1 MNRSCPLPVRTA
13 ACLLLLGLAAP
24 AEARFGFDADDPIRT
39 ESVPGEYRYLA
50 RLRGADRT
58 TEVQARRQGCT
69 FIAGFDCPMDVWD
82 LSCGTNAATVY
93 VYGYGPTN
101 SLAAPEGFTLLP
113 EDAPGLVEPEHSTSF
128 AVNPDGSGA
137 VALYGDDRPPADPEV
152 RAVVDELLRIA
163 RKAKQT
169 MESGVNEGKEDQY
182 AVIRSALSES
192 LRSLRAVDAS
202 NTPEDFRKAFDA
214 YRDAFAAMVDLL
226 QGDLEALINPPE
238 ERRDEIKTVFDTF
251 ETAVTTLIGAA
262 VAHGVPS
269 SLLTDVL

>member
-1 MNRSCPLPVRTA
+1 MNRSRPLPIRTA

-39 ESVPGEYRYLA
+39 ETVPGEYRYLA
-50 RLRGADRT
+50 RLRGADGT
-58 TEVQARRQGCT
+58 TEVKARRQGST
-69 FIAGFDCPMDVWD
+69 FIAGFDFPMDVWN

-101 SLAAPEGFTLLP
+101 SLVAPEGFSLRP

-128 AVNPDGSGA
+128 SVNPDGSN

-152 RAVVDELLRIA
+152 RAVVEELLRIA
-163 RKAKQT
+163 RKTKET
-169 MESGVNEGKEDQY
+169 LESDFDGSTEDQKS
-182 AVIRSALSES
+182 VVQSAFSES

-202 NTPEDFRKAFDA
+202 KTPEDFRKAFDA

-226 QGDLEALINPPE
+226 QEDLAVLINPPE
-238 ERRDEIKTVFDTF
+238 EKREKIENTVLSF
-251 ETAVTTLIGAA
+251 ETAATTLIGAA

-269 SLLTDVL
+269 SLRTDVL

>member
-1 MNRSCPLPVRTA
+1 MNRSRPLPIRTA
-13 ACLLLLGLAAP
+13 VCLLLLGLAAP

-39 ESVPGEYRYLA
+39 ETVPEEYRYLA
-50 RLRGADRT
+50 RLRGADGT
-58 TEVQARRQGCT
+58 TVVKARRQGST
-69 FIAGFDCPMDVWD
+69 FIAGFDFPMDVWN

-101 SLAAPEGFTLLP
+101 SLAAPEGFSLLP

-128 AVNPDGSGA
+128 SVNPDGSGA

-163 RKAKQT
+163 RKTKET
-169 MESGVNEGKEDQY
+169 LDFDENTEDQKS
-182 AVIRSALSES
+182 AVQSAFSES

-202 NTPEDFRKAFDA
+202 KTPEDFRKAFDA
-214 YRDAFAAMVDLL
+214 YRDAFAAMVDLF
-226 QGDLEALINPPE
+226 QEDLAVLIDPPE
-238 ERRDEIKTVFDTF
+238 EKREKIETTVLSF
-251 ETAVTTLIGAA
+251 ETAATTLIGAA